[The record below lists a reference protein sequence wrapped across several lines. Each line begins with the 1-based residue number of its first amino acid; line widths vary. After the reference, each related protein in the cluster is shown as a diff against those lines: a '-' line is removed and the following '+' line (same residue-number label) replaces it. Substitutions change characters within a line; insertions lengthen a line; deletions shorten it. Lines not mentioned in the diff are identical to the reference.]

1 MPGHVFRR
9 GDDGVA
15 LCTYEEEDVAFFRD
29 NRSDRGVRRLLRN
42 VDPVNA
48 HAVAEE
54 REEHSTDD
62 DSAKFVV
69 TKDGE
74 AAGSISL
81 WAGDAANGTA
91 WMGAWVDPAFH
102 GDGVATEA
110 ASLVVD
116 YAFEER
122 RLNKVQTGVF
132 EPNGPSNRV
141 MEKLGFER
149 EVVRRKDV
157 LIDGERYDAYHYGML
172 REEWEGKP

>member
-1 MPGHVFRR
+1 MPGHEFLR

-15 LCTYEEEDVAFFRD
+15 LCTFEEDDVEFQRD
-29 NRSDRGVRRLLRN
+29 NRSDQAVRRLLRN
-42 VDPVNA
+42 VRPVNA
-48 HAVAEE
+48 HAVNAD
-54 REEHSTDD
+54 REEYAAND
-62 DSAKFVV
+62 DSVSLVV

-74 AAGSISL
+74 RAGSISL
-81 WAGDAANGTA
+81 WTGDATNGTS

-102 GDGVATEA
+102 GRGVATEA
-110 ASLVVD
+110 ASLVID
-116 YAFEER
+116 YAFDTR

-149 EVVRRKDV
+149 EAVLRDAV
-157 LIDGERYDAYHYGML
+157 LIDGERYDTYRYGML